1 MTKSNKNVSTIISGV
16 LAVIMLI
23 VCAVLLVA
31 CGPKKR
37 YDWSIILSRTR

>member
-31 CGPKKR
+31 CGPKE
-37 YDWSIILSRTR
+37 I